1 VERRYP
7 VLVLQPAEFE
17 SSVPVPTYGEV
28 PRELEDS
35 LSVVPQYA
43 ERYYPVPVVLP
54 VELESPAYSPSEEE
68 QLLEATQVADVYV
81 QPITLEVL
89 ETYYYPYTEE
99 VERGIPRLPGLPA
112 PGIAVA
118 GGVPVATPPA
128 GVAVAREATPEAP
141 APARRARIVEK
152 VVL

>member
-1 VERRYP
+1 
-7 VLVLQPAEFE
+7 
-17 SSVPVPTYGEV
+17 VPTYEEV

-35 LSVVPQYA
+35 LGVVPHYV
-43 ERYYPVPVVLP
+43 ERYYPVAVVLP
-54 VELESPAYSPSEEE
+54 TELERPAYSPSEEE
-68 QLLEATQVADVYV
+68 QTLEVVQVADAYV

-99 VERGIPRLPGLPA
+99 VERGVFRLPGLPA

-128 GVAVAREATPEAP
+128 GVAVAHGATPEAP
-141 APARRARIVEK
+141 APARRARVVEK